1 MERFQTEQ
9 LQSALKT
16 LKKSSSAEDEKARKV
31 LKPPLR
37 TAGPMSL
44 RVFTALSSPEPR

>member
-16 LKKSSSAEDEKARKV
+16 LKKSSSAEDEKAKKV
-31 LKPPLR
+31 LKEKM
-37 TAGPMSL
+37 MSL
-44 RVFTALSSPEPR
+44 RQMRQN